1 MGQFVERSLTMNTSG
16 AVFVGSLSVLLMVLT
31 LPTGI
36 SGETC
41 SAEVCTL
48 CTTNCNACNQ
58 CVLCNVCF
66 VPAFCGMCNQCK
78 NGDSKV
84 DVAYCKNRCEQAKLE
99 SVRTAQIVKLAYKYK
114 IHVLYTL
121 YIYV

>member
-1 MGQFVERSLTMNTSG
+1 MGEMGQFVERSLTMNKSG
-16 AVFVGSLSVLLMVLT
+16 AVFVGALSVLLMVLA

-48 CTTNCNACNQ
+48 CTTNCNACDQ
-58 CVLCNVCF
+58 CVLCNFCF
-66 VPAFCGMCNQCK
+66 VPAFCGLCDQCK

-84 DVAYCKNRCEQAKLE
+84 DVAYCKNRCEQGKAGKCMDCSNCL
-99 SVRTAQIVKLAYKYK
+99 TCI
-114 IHVLYTL
+114 
-121 YIYV
+121 YIY